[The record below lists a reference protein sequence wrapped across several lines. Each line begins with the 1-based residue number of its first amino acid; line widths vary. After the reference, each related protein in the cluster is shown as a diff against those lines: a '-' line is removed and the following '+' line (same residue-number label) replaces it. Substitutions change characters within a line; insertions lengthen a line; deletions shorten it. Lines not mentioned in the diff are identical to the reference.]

1 LKKKEFSGRVFSGRG
16 EGEKFLEL
24 PWVKQQIEE
33 KLGFTPYNGTLNL
46 RLSEQSVKRR
56 RLLEMA
62 ASLEVCPAEGYCLGR
77 VFRASVVGLGCAVVL
92 PAVAGYPE
100 DVLEIIAP
108 VNLREEVRLVDG
120 AEVVVTVAVES
131 A

>member
-1 LKKKEFSGRVFSGRG
+1 LKKIVFSGRVFSGRG

-62 ASLEVCPAEGYCLGR
+62 AALEVCPAEGYCLGR